1 MRATSRRVE
10 STVAGTIRGGG
21 NVRVHTAAKPGHARV
36 ERPIRA
42 HSRPEPMAGGVPAP
56 DGPKRLTLKGIGQE
70 VGNPAHLILGG
81 WLLVLLV
88 SGGFAV
94 GRLARR
100 LHRTV

>member
-1 MRATSRRVE
+1 M
-10 STVAGTIRGGG
+10 
-21 NVRVHTAAKPGHARV
+21 
-36 ERPIRA
+36 
-42 HSRPEPMAGGVPAP
+42 PAP
-56 DGPKRLTLKGIGQE
+56 DGPKRLTLKEIGQE

-100 LHRTV
+100 LQRTV